1 MAEHSPLDYGDRL
14 GRLEGIIEQIN
25 DRLGSLERRMSSLE
39 AQMSSLRSDLEGRM
53 SSLESKLESRMSSL
67 RSDLEGRMSSLE
79 SKLESRMSSL
89 EISHRRDFRWL
100 IGTMIGMWAT
110 MMGLLVTVAVK
121 VFSG

>member
-1 MAEHSPLDYGDRL
+1 MAERSPLDYGDRL

-25 DRLGSLERRMSSLE
+25 DRLGSLENRISSLENRMSSLE

-53 SSLESKLESRMSSL
+53 SSLESKLESRMN
-67 RSDLEGRMSSLE
+67 
-79 SKLESRMSSL
+79 SL

-100 IGTMIGMWAT
+100 IGTMIGMWTT

>member
-1 MAEHSPLDYGDRL
+1 MAERSPLDYGDRL

-39 AQMSSLRSDLEGRM
+39 AQMSSLKSDLEAQ
-53 SSLESKLESRMSSL
+53 MSSL

-79 SKLESRMSSL
+79 SRLEARMNSLES
-89 EISHRRDFRWL
+89 SHRRDFRWL
-100 IGTMIGMWAT
+100 IGTMIGMWTT

>member
-1 MAEHSPLDYGDRL
+1 MAGMAERSPLDYGDRL

-39 AQMSSLRSDLEGRM
+39 GRM
-53 SSLESKLESRMSSL
+53 SSLESKLEARIGSL
-67 RSDLEGRMSSLE
+67 RSDLEAQMGSLR
-79 SKLESRMSSL
+79 SDLERRIDLL
-89 EISHRRDFRWL
+89 EDSHRRDFRWL

-110 MMGLLVTVAVK
+110 MMGLLGTVAVK

>member
-1 MAEHSPLDYGDRL
+1 MAERSPLDYGDRL

-39 AQMSSLRSDLEGRM
+39 AQMSSLRSDLEAQ
-53 SSLESKLESRMSSL
+53 MSSL

-79 SKLESRMSSL
+79 SRLEARMNSLES
-89 EISHRRDFRWL
+89 SHRRDFRWL

-110 MMGLLVTVAVK
+110 MMGLLVPVAVK
-121 VFSG
+121 VFAG

>member
-1 MAEHSPLDYGDRL
+1 MAGMAERSPLDYGDRL

-39 AQMSSLRSDLEGRM
+39 SKLEARIGSLRSDLEAQMG
-53 SSLESKLESRMSSL
+53 SL
-67 RSDLEGRMSSLE
+67 RSNLERRIDLLE
-79 SKLESRMSSL
+79 D
-89 EISHRRDFRWL
+89 SHRRDFRWL

-110 MMGLLVTVAVK
+110 MMGLLGTVAVK

>member
-1 MAEHSPLDYGDRL
+1 MAERSPLDYGDRL

-39 AQMSSLRSDLEGRM
+39 AQMSSLRSDLE
-53 SSLESKLESRMSSL
+53 SRMSSL
-67 RSDLEGRMSSLE
+67 RSDLEARMSSLE

-89 EISHRRDFRWL
+89 ESSHRRDFRWL

-110 MMGLLVTVAVK
+110 MMGLLVTVTVK

>member
-1 MAEHSPLDYGDRL
+1 MAERSPLDYGDRL

-39 AQMSSLRSDLEGRM
+39 AQMSSLRSDLEAQ
-53 SSLESKLESRMSSL
+53 MSSL

-79 SKLESRMSSL
+79 SKLESRMNSL
-89 EISHRRDFRWL
+89 ESSHRRDFRWL

-110 MMGLLVTVAVK
+110 MMGLLVTVTVK

>member
-25 DRLGSLERRMSSLE
+25 DRLGSLEDRISSLENRMSS
-39 AQMSSLRSDLEGRM
+39 MKSDLEARIN
-53 SSLESKLESRMSSL
+53 SVKSDLESRMN
-67 RSDLEGRMSSLE
+67 
-79 SKLESRMSSL
+79 SL

-110 MMGLLVTVAVK
+110 MMGLLVTVTVK

>member
-39 AQMSSLRSDLEGRM
+39 GQMSSLRSDLEGRM
-53 SSLESKLESRMSSL
+53 SSLESKLE
-67 RSDLEGRMSSLE
+67 GRMNSLE
-79 SKLESRMSSL
+79 S
-89 EISHRRDFRWL
+89 SHRRDFRWL

-110 MMGLLVTVAVK
+110 MMGLLMTVAVK

>member
-1 MAEHSPLDYGDRL
+1 MAERSPLDYGDRI

-39 AQMSSLRSDLEGRM
+39 GQMSSLKSSLEGQMSSLKSDLEGQMSSLKSDLEARM
-53 SSLESKLESRMSSL
+53 SSLEA
-67 RSDLEGRMSSLE
+67 RMSSLE
-79 SKLESRMSSL
+79 N
-89 EISHRRDFRWL
+89 SHRRDFRWL
-100 IGTMIGMWAT
+100 FGTMIGMWAT

>member
-1 MAEHSPLDYGDRL
+1 MAERSPLDYGDRL

-39 AQMSSLRSDLEGRM
+39 AQMSSLKSD
-53 SSLESKLESRMSSL
+53 LESRMSSL
-67 RSDLEGRMSSLE
+67 KSD
-79 SKLESRMSSL
+79 LESRMSSL
-89 EISHRRDFRWL
+89 EIKLESRMNSLESSHRRDFRWL